1 MYLEV
6 NVAEP
11 VSVSETVTNKENDVL
26 TKSYSKLISTLT
38 DIDSLLAHFVENK
51 IIRFPQEGEI
61 LAHKLQP
68 DKVKALIRHIQGPL
82 EGGDTKGFY
91 CLLEIMKS
99 KGKQATKDLAENM
112 EKSLSS

>member
-11 VSVSETVTNKENDVL
+11 VSETVANKENDVL
-26 TKSYSKLISTLT
+26 TENYSKLIHIFT
-38 DIDSLLAHFVENK
+38 DINSLLAYFVEKK
-51 IIRFPQEGEI
+51 IIGFPQEKEI
-61 LAHKLQP
+61 LAYNLQP
-68 DKVKALIRHIQGPL
+68 DRVKALIQHIQGPL

-99 KGKQATKDLAENM
+99 KGKQATRDLAESM
-112 EKSLSS
+112 EKSLSSYS